1 MRKTLVFMVPL
12 WYYFGEV
19 EIMNTILSELWHGN
33 LEPVAT
39 CGMGEK
45 EMRHL
50 VTLMEKNSNRLQA
63 TLNEEEKNLLE
74 KYIDNRMEYELLLEE
89 SAFSQGFSLAVQM
102 LCESFSQ
109 TFSLT

>member
-1 MRKTLVFMVPL
+1 MVPP

-19 EIMNTILSELWHGN
+19 KIMKTILSELWHGN

-45 EMRHL
+45 EIRQL
-50 VTLMEKNSNRLQA
+50 VALMEKNSSRLQA
-63 TLNEEEKNLLE
+63 TLNEEEKDLFE
-74 KYIDNRMEYELLLEE
+74 KYIDTRMEYELHLEE

-102 LCESFSQ
+102 LCASFSQ